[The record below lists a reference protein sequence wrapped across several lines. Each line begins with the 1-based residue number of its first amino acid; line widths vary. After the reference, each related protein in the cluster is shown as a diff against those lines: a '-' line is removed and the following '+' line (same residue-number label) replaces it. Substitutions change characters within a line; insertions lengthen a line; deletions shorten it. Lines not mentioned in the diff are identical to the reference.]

1 MRLLFLDTS
10 YPGRLAPLAARLAR
24 EPGNEVLFASSRQ
37 RRDFAL
43 PGVRRVILRRP
54 APRRPGREGD
64 ALAALWQETIKTG
77 QDAAATLTA
86 VAERGFAPDMVF
98 FRAATG
104 AAFFTAE
111 VFPDAFR
118 VAYVDSGPRGAVLSS
133 PAARRVQQDAQ
144 SLQFLHSHLCFAFSE
159 RQRERFPPCLAG
171 SIALLPPFVDT
182 GAFAPGGELP
192 DGEPLV
198 VVSARGLPPEH
209 ARAAARLAC
218 ALTAQARVALLTEDA
233 AHTRDAREL
242 AAALPPAAQRRLH
255 IADFLSFQEYRDLL
269 AMAALAVC
277 PPRREAPVSFML
289 EAMSCEAVLMA
300 RTAQA
305 NFLRPGVNMLQL
317 PEGGP
322 EAIARAVAQALAPGQ
337 PRGRARELVPVAR
350 MARRNVLAHFSED
363 VVAPAHLARVM
374 QAHAAWKK
382 ERDRA

>member
-1 MRLLFLDTS
+1 
-10 YPGRLAPLAARLAR
+10 
-24 EPGNEVLFASSRQ
+24 
-37 RRDFAL
+37 
-43 PGVRRVILRRP
+43 
-54 APRRPGREGD
+54 
-64 ALAALWQETIKTG
+64 AALWQEAIKTG

-133 PAARRVQQDAQ
+133 PAARRVQQDIQ
-144 SLQFLHSHLCFAFSE
+144 SLQFLRSHLCFAFSE
-159 RQRERFPPCLAG
+159 RQRERFPACLAG
-171 SIALLPPFVDT
+171 SIALLPPFVDA
-182 GAFAPGGELP
+182 GAFAPAGEP
-192 DGEPLV
+192 QDGEPLV
-198 VVSARGLPPEH
+198 AVNARGLPPEL
-209 ARAAARLAC
+209 AREAARLAC
-218 ALTAQARVALLTEDA
+218 ALTAHGRVALLTENA
-233 AHTRDAREL
+233 GHTQDAREM
-242 AAALPPAAQRRLH
+242 AASLPPPALRRLR

-277 PPRREAPVSFML
+277 PPRREAPMSFML

-300 RTAQA
+300 RAAQA

-322 EAIARAVAQALAPGQ
+322 EAIARAVAQALAPGL
-337 PRGRARELVPVAR
+337 PRGRARELAPVAR

-374 QAHAAWKK
+374 LAHAAWKK